1 MKQICK
7 TNGRTTGPGEVGLS
21 RKSGRRP
28 YETMSMTVLETASAN
43 PILAASV
50 VTSAKV
56 QSVGQEVGYMFDLNA
71 PGGIDENTGKTFS
84 HEWNAGGTGKE

>member
-28 YETMSMTVLETASAN
+28 YETMSMTVLETASAG

-56 QSVGQEVGYMFDLNA
+56 QSVGQEVGPVYDLSA
-71 PGGIDENTGKTFS
+71 TDGIDTNTGKTFS
-84 HEWNAGGTGKE
+84 HEWETGTGIN